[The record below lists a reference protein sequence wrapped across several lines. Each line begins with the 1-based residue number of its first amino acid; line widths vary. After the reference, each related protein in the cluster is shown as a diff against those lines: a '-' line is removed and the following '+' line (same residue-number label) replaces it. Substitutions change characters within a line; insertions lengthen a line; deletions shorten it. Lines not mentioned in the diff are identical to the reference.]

1 MQLQINEKH
10 EITGYATVG
19 GFVGGIEAEASSLPE
34 SFDELGKNA
43 KEHVNKAWNN
53 LTPADIKDFSRITS
67 MAVKYQDVVR
77 GIQKQRRMLDS
88 AALLNVFAQNE
99 R

>member
-34 SFDELGKNA
+34 GFEESFAPGK
-43 KEHVNKAWNN
+43 
-53 LTPADIKDFSRITS
+53 
-67 MAVKYQDVVR
+67 
-77 GIQKQRRMLDS
+77 
-88 AALLNVFAQNE
+88 
-99 R
+99 

>member
-1 MQLQINEKH
+1 M
-10 EITGYATVG
+10 VG
-19 GFVGGIEAEASSLPE
+19 ILPE

-43 KEHVNKAWNN
+43 KDNVIDLYYEKTVD
-53 LTPADIKDFSRITS
+53 LRADASVQVIHHYTTKTWVVENGQSVLKESTNTVDG
-67 MAVKYQDVVR
+67 VR

>member
-1 MQLQINEKH
+1 MSRLTAPPRSPDEYLNKS
-10 EITGYATVG
+10 YYLKMVG
-19 GFVGGIEAEASSLPE
+19 ILPE